1 MAGLGQWT
9 LFTSDHTSIENIVAI
24 WTEVGC

>member
-24 WTEVGC
+24 